1 MPEISGRPDWHDES
15 ETEFSEFAEAM
26 GIPQM
31 PPTPDDWLPE
41 LNQWDPGPSNKPEES
56 ALEVTVALPIEHWD
70 QAIATLAQIEDEHL
84 EVVWEDPEGKR
95 PPYRPFVRRVRIK
108 GWWTE
113 DPDGIVPALKRAE
126 AITLWYVQNRMFQ
139 ANGLN
144 PIPAEEF
151 FPLRD
156 WAGWANAV
164 ADINHNAKESR
175 EDEPW

>member
-1 MPEISGRPDWHDES
+1 MPEMSDRPRRDE
-15 ETEFSEFAEAM
+15 ETETDFSESVRAT

-41 LNQWDPGPSNKPEES
+41 VNQWEPEPRKRPEDS
-56 ALEVTVALPIEHWD
+56 PLEVTVTLPTEHWD
-70 QAIATLAQIEDEHL
+70 EAIATLAQIEDEHL
-84 EVVWEDPEGKR
+84 EVVWEDPGGQR
-95 PPYRPFVRRVRIK
+95 PPYRPFVRRVQIK

-113 DPDGIVPALKRAE
+113 DPDGIVPGLKRAE
-126 AITLWYVQNRMFQ
+126 AITLWSVQNRVFE

-156 WAGWANAV
+156 WARWANAA
-164 ADINHNAKESR
+164 ADINQKARGSGQ
-175 EDEPW
+175 DEP